1 MFAGGNECPH
11 QVNAALHKGRSCCTT
26 CSVCRRCSVCT
37 RVLAWNCIV
46 CTRKY
51 SVSRGRSV
59 CSRKY
64 GFAPK
69 VFASLHEECTRK
81 QRFTTNCST
90 GTGSVCTRKYSVARG
105 SAVSV
110 QKCHVCASSAE
121 IAQVYEE
128 LQRLQEELQCTRPK
142 HYMSCKCGVP
152 ELHVYEELW
161 CLHADCTRNCSVWT
175 RNCSVCT
182 RKCSVCARAPH
193 FLTQTVQTL
202 HFLAQALQNCVSSC
216 KHCFRHCNFR
226 THFFVQNMHF
236 NCS

>member
-1 MFAGGNECPH
+1 MSAP
-11 QVNAALHKGRSCCTT
+11 VNAALHKGRSCCTRT

-152 ELHVYEELW
+152 ELHVYEEFW
-161 CLHADCTRNCSVWT
+161 CLHEEFQCLHEEVQWMRESTTLPHPNSANAAFSRTDASKLRFLLQTLLQTLQLPNSLLRAKHAFQLQLKNV
-175 RNCSVCT
+175 VCT
-182 RKCSVCARAPH
+182 KKCDA
-193 FLTQTVQTL
+193 
-202 HFLAQALQNCVSSC
+202 
-216 KHCFRHCNFR
+216 
-226 THFFVQNMHF
+226 
-236 NCS
+236 